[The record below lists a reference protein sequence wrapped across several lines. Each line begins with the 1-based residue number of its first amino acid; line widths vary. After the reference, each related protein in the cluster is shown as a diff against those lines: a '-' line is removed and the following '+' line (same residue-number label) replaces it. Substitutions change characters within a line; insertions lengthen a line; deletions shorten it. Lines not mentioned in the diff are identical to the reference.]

1 LADPQVFPTVFRARS
16 MRLAFGSCVLDT
28 DTREVLREGAP
39 VHLTPLAFHLL
50 ERLVAHRPK
59 ALSKAEL
66 QDALWPGTF
75 VTEASLSSLV
85 ADLRA
90 AIGDE
95 ARGSTLIRTVHR
107 HGYAFAGEVRVLSG
121 GATRDAGRSYRLFW
135 YERELVLDEGETI
148 LGRSRDAT
156 LFIDDEGVSRRRA
169 RIAISGDDVLVEDL
183 GSKNGTMV
191 NGERV
196 TGPTR
201 IQDAAT
207 IRIGSVTLTFRMF
220 TELGPTKTEG

>member
-1 LADPQVFPTVFRARS
+1 
-16 MRLAFGSCVLDT
+16 MRVAFGSCVLDT
-28 DTREVLREGAP
+28 DTREVLRDGQP

-50 ERLVAHRPK
+50 TLLVEQRPR

-66 QDALWPGTF
+66 QDALWPETF

-90 AIGDE
+90 AIGDD

-107 HGYAFAGEVRVLSG
+107 HGYAFAGEVRVLSRPS
-121 GATRDAGRSYRLFW
+121 TVNAGQTYRLIW
-135 YERELVLDEGETI
+135 HQRELVLGEGESI

-156 LFIDDEGVSRRRA
+156 LFIDDEGVSRRHA
-169 RIAISGDDVLVEDL
+169 RIAISGDNVVVEDL

-191 NGERV
+191 NGERITEPV
-196 TGPTR
+196 G

-207 IRIGSVTLTFRMF
+207 IRIGSVTLTFRVF
-220 TELGPTKTEG
+220 TEVGPTKTEG